1 MYGKEPRIISSSPLK
16 FTCSKL
22 KMGFSVQEFDLEA
35 YNREH
40 LYHQYL
46 LDHTLTNS
54 CDYHLYY
61 DELTQKPCDL
71 PFSCERVHKFQHDFL

>member
-16 FTCSKL
+16 FTCNKL

-71 PFSCERVHKFQHDFL
+71 PFSCKRVHKFQHDFL